1 MRIISTLLCIAYL
14 FTGCQQTS
22 TNDTS
27 NPVSVFPDTEIH
39 PGFEDYKLGLA
50 YLDDANYDSARFHGF
65 RAMVSAENG
74 PDQIMKGKIQ
84 MLLADAHYFQSDYE
98 EARTFADEALEI
110 ATELQSDSLQADALH
125 RIGNIYRRQG
135 YYQQATQYM
144 FEAIKLA
151 ETLENPLLLA
161 MAYEDLANV
170 YDHDA
175 EYDFAQEYYLKA
187 KAIYEDLNDVGNI
200 AGVIGNLGSM
210 TYETG
215 DYEGALAMHKE
226 SLRMLLE
233 ANHKRYIANTY
244 NNIAVTYREMGKYDS
259 TLHYIQ
265 KTLEMDI
272 ESGFKRGIAM
282 DYEMMG
288 TVNLLTGNYSQA
300 KEDLLK
306 GVKLAEQIGVI
317 SRQRSMYYR
326 LFRADSSLGNYQQ
339 ALNWLSKS
347 YVLRDSIYSEE
358 KGRAM
363 NEMREQYETEKKEQ
377 EIDFLTQKSELE
389 KTRNAAIG
397 FSLLSIIGLIS
408 LIWARQR
415 TAQKKEFEILE
426 KDKIIAEQE
435 LDASKTETEYLK
447 KELTNYALHIA
458 QKNEFLNQI
467 KKEMAEVRS
476 KVANQEALKHINQ
489 MGSKIYQ
496 NTSVNKEMEEFE
508 AHVEQVCEGFFK
520 RLDDKFPE
528 LTDQEKR
535 LAALVRLNLSSK
547 DIASIFSISPKS
559 VDQGRYRLR
568 KKLNLEG
575 SSNLTQYLNVV

>member
-1 MRIISTLLCIAYL
+1 MRTVSILLCIAYL
-14 FTGCQQTS
+14 IAGCQQTS
-22 TNDTS
+22 NYESS
-27 NPVSVFPDTEIH
+27 NPVASFPDTESH
-39 PGFEDYKLGLA
+39 PGFQDYQLA
-50 YLDDANYDSARFHGF
+50 QIYLDDADYDSARFYGF
-65 RAMVSAENG
+65 RAMISAENG
-74 PDQIMKGKIQ
+74 PDLMIKGKIQ

-110 ATELQSDSLQADALH
+110 ANELPSDSLKADALH

-135 YYQQATQYM
+135 YYSQATQYM

-151 ETLENPLLLA
+151 ETLEHPLLLA
-161 MAYEDLANV
+161 MVYEDLANV

-175 EYDFAQEYYLKA
+175 EYEFAREYYLKA
-187 KAIYEDLNDVGNI
+187 KTIYEELNDVGNI
-200 AGVIGNLGSM
+200 AGVIGNLGAM
-210 TYETG
+210 IYETG

-244 NNIAVTYREMGKYDS
+244 NNIAVTYREMGEYDS
-259 TLHYIQ
+259 TLYYIQ

-288 TVNLLTGNYSQA
+288 SVNLLKGSYSQA

-306 GVKLAEQIGVI
+306 GVELAEQIGVI

-339 ALNWLSKS
+339 ALTWLNKS

-363 NEMREQYETEKKEQ
+363 NEMRERYETEKKEQ

-389 KTRNAAIG
+389 QTRNAAIG
-397 FSLLSIIGLIS
+397 FSLLSIIGIIS
-408 LIWARQR
+408 LLWARQR
-415 TAQKKEFEILE
+415 TAQKKEYEILE
-426 KDKIIAEQE
+426 KNKIIAEQE
-435 LDASKTETEYLK
+435 LEVSKTEAEYFK

-458 QKNEFLNQI
+458 HKNEFLNQI
-467 KKEMAEVRS
+467 KSEMADLRS
-476 KVANQEALKHINQ
+476 KVANQEALKHINH

-496 NTSVNKEMEEFE
+496 NTSINKEMEEFE
-508 AHVEQVCEGFFK
+508 THVEQVCEGFFK
-520 RLDDKFPE
+520 RLDEKYPD

-568 KKLNLEG
+568 KKLNLDG
-575 SSNLTQYLNVV
+575 SSNLTNYLNVV